1 MCAGKQASNP
11 DRYSA
16 AEAFIANGGWVSL
29 LALAD
34 AVWVLSSVYELGAGD
49 QARGIQMLL
58 DHRPGKVEEI
68 DEDLKRILDKHIE
81 AADKEPE
88 RISREDLLRNGIR
101 KLKHHMPR

>member
-1 MCAGKQASNP
+1 
-11 DRYSA
+11 
-16 AEAFIANGGWVSL
+16 
-29 LALAD
+29 
-34 AVWVLSSVYELGAGD
+34 
-49 QARGIQMLL
+49 MLL